1 MNGQQFDSV
10 ETSSMS
16 DALPYKIISARQAFG
31 LFIDEVNNPFSKR
44 NTTYEFRNAH
54 EDGSS
59 DNGLSSYYGKAVVI
73 DLLRGQHDN
82 WLEAFSEEAYLT
94 NLSLDI
100 RNAIRH
106 LIFNQTEDLFG
117 DDYAD
122 VDLSLIHI

>member
-106 LIFNQTEDLFG
+106 LIFNL
-117 DDYAD
+117 
-122 VDLSLIHI
+122 